1 MGASTILVL
10 FGTGLRGSE
19 LWGIK
24 MGFEV
29 RNEEKKGSRDS
40 AAERVI

>member
-29 RNEEKKGSRDS
+29 RNEEKKGSRESDMTK
-40 AAERVI
+40 I